1 MSKNLGG
8 ELDEIRHLSLEF
20 LIAHLHQKAPKE
32 LLLLLLEKAPLNP
45 EALIGALEKNDLLAA
60 SELLKIG
67 KDRSP
72 LPTAPYY
79 GQIIDAFLKEDDQT
93 LATNLLRYLLFF
105 PMKKAHETAIPYL
118 IEQYAGAS
126 TDEKLRMISPYCW
139 SATTIHLDG

>member
-1 MSKNLGG
+1 MAKNLGG

-20 LIAHLHQKAPKE
+20 LIAHLHKKAPKE

-45 EALIGALEKNDLLAA
+45 DALVGALEKNDLLAA

-105 PMKKAHETAIPYL
+105 PIKNETAIPYL
-118 IEQYAGAS
+118 IEQY
-126 TDEKLRMISPYCW
+126 TDADINEKLRMISPYCW
-139 SATTIHLDG
+139 SATTIHLAG